1 MTFAVIACGAA
12 IDDEHKKA
20 EGVARLV
27 SVFCK
32 AVWRY
37 TYTFPAFVYVNRHLA
52 KAMRRFC
59 GLGGAPR
66 RTLWR
71 VLECFLGFS
80 VNLNLGLIFIH
91 NILCL
96 HI

>member
-12 IDDEHKKA
+12 IDDGHKKA

-52 KAMRRFC
+52 KATRDVFC
-59 GLGGAPR
+59 GLDGAPR
-66 RTLWR
+66 R
-71 VLECFLGFS
+71 
-80 VNLNLGLIFIH
+80 NLQLSLK
-91 NILCL
+91 
-96 HI
+96 

>member
-12 IDDEHKKA
+12 IDDGHKKA

-37 TYTFPAFVYVNRHLA
+37 TYTFPAFVYVNWHLA
-52 KAMRRFC
+52 KGRRC
-59 GLGGAPR
+59 V
-66 RTLWR
+66 LWIGR
-71 VLECFLGFS
+71 CAKAHPMAGFGMACF
-80 VNLNLGLIFIH
+80 NIH
-91 NILCL
+91 HMID
-96 HI
+96 